1 MRKLDSMVE
10 NGEENTPTESVN
22 DEEEKKKLMEDD

>member
-10 NGEENTPTESVN
+10 NSEEKTPTESVN